1 MTLRSSIEKVKLPAA
16 PTHQRVG
23 LHCVLFVS
31 LAACV
36 MTSGSQAQE
45 KQETKKDAPAGQEQE
60 KKTDA
65 DKKKEADRKAA
76 IKKEAVRRQAAA
88 VRNRVVRVQNQWTDE
103 NFDQWIFQ
111 QDRNPTGA
119 RNRLNSALVMH
130 LEAIDRASQL
140 TDAQR
145 KKLQLA
151 GRGDIK
157 RFFDRYET
165 VKQKF
170 HLVKDDQQKM
180 QQIWQDIGPLQTSW
194 QAGLFDGDS
203 LFYKSLHNTLTSEQR
218 TRYDAV
224 ERERREFSH
233 CASILQVVAAWEQ
246 SVPLRKAQRRE
257 LITLLSD
264 QTKPPRKLGP
274 YGYIFIMFQLSQL
287 PEKKLKPIFDETQWK
302 IIGRNVVQAKQWG
315 QYLRTVGI
323 LGNDDEEADVQP
335 RPEKNEQK

>member
-1 MTLRSSIEKVKLPAA
+1 M
-16 PTHQRVG
+16 
-23 LHCVLFVS
+23 LFVS

-45 KQETKKDAPAGQEQE
+45 KQETKKDAPAAQE
-60 KKTDA
+60 A
-65 DKKKEADRKAA
+65 RKENG
-76 IKKEAVRRQAAA
+76 RRQKEGGRPQGGDQEGSRSPPGWA

-119 RNRLNSALVMH
+119 RNRLDSALVVH

-180 QQIWQDIGPLQTSW
+180 QQIWQDISPLQMSL

-233 CASILQVVAAWEQ
+233 RASIVQAVATWEQ
-246 SVPLRKAQRRE
+246 SIPLRDAQRRE

-274 YGYIFIMFQLSQL
+274 YGYILIMFQLSQL
-287 PEKKLKPIFDETQWK
+287 PE
-302 IIGRNVVQAKQWG
+302 
-315 QYLRTVGI
+315 
-323 LGNDDEEADVQP
+323 EEAQADL
-335 RPEKNEQK
+335 